1 MSERTMILSSYVEKT
16 NMSLPKG
23 RIEKLFGL
31 LIKKF
36 DALASAICK
45 WTNL

>member
-1 MSERTMILSSYVEKT
+1 MSERTMILSSYVEKHT
-16 NMSLPKG
+16 MSLPKG
-23 RIEKLFGL
+23 RIETLFGI

-36 DALASAICK
+36 DALSVTICK